1 MAELKL
7 LVLDDDA
14 LTGETLKNVAE
25 FAGMSVIV
33 TSTPEDFFS
42 QLDDWS
48 PSHIALDLVMPE
60 MDGVEVL
67 AELSARKVDA
77 NIMITSGVG
86 QQVLQAAARSAAA
99 HGLNIIGILPKP
111 FNPRNF
117 RELIDN
123 APEPSAEL
131 LDNGTRP
138 SAPSITPA
146 DLQQAIAEEALS
158 VMFQPKVECQSGA
171 LVGFEVLA
179 RWQHPVHGNIPP
191 DQFIAIAE
199 QHQLVDALTGV
210 IFSKALAWFK
220 AFIDARGEHPVVS
233 NSKRLLCSINIS
245 ALSLK
250 NLQLFNTLDQLC
262 RQHQIAAEQI
272 MLELTETGA
281 MDDPIAS
288 LDILTRL
295 RMKGFQLSID
305 DFGTGFSSMLQ
316 LVRMPFSEVKVDKSF
331 VMTAQHSR
339 ESRLVIKA
347 IIDLAHSLG
356 MLVIAEGIEDSSTL
370 QFLQQLGCDKVQGY
384 FIGRPMTADAI
395 PDWLRARAELLERQ
409 RLEKLHSL
417 NILDTP
423 AEQRFDRITRLA
435 KRLFNVPISLVTLI
449 DENRQWFKS
458 KAGIDIDETSRDD
471 AFCNQTIQGE
481 EPLIVL
487 DASIDP
493 LFRDNPFVT
502 GMPHIRFYAGYP
514 VKAPSGEKLGSLC
527 VVDDKPRFFSENDNQ
542 LLRELGLMVEE
553 EIAANLLLCEDH
565 LTGLLNRRG
574 FDFRAQ
580 HMLDLC
586 HMRQLQA
593 ALIYFDLD
601 NFKNINDQ
609 DGHPA
614 GDEALRQFASLLQN
628 NFRESDLLGRIGGD
642 EFVAL
647 TINQDSSDFKQV
659 IHRLDVAVAAY
670 NSHVSESQR
679 LQYSYGVA
687 TTEDDDDY
695 ALQRFYN
702 KADEAM
708 YQNKRNS
715 LMDPGFH

>member
-7 LVLDDDA
+7 LVLDDDE
-14 LTGETLKNVAE
+14 LTGQTLKNVAE
-25 FAGMSVIV
+25 FAGMSVLV
-33 TSTPEDFFS
+33 THNAADFFAE
-42 QLDDWS
+42 LENWA
-48 PSHIALDLVMPE
+48 PTHIALDLVMPE

-67 AELSARKVDA
+67 AELSARNVDA

-111 FNPRNF
+111 FNPRSF
-117 RELIDN
+117 RELIDHV
-123 APEPSAEL
+123 PQQGHEL
-131 LDNGTRP
+131 IDASGQLTQTAV
-138 SAPSITPA
+138 SVA
-146 DLQQAIAEEALS
+146 DLQKAIDDKALT

-179 RWQHPVHGNIPP
+179 RWQHPQLGNIPP

-199 QHQLVDALTGV
+199 QNQLIDDLTAVVFG
-210 IFSKALAWFK
+210 KALSWFRD
-220 AFIDARGEHPVVS
+220 FCHEHGATT
-233 NSKRLLCSINIS
+233 NTANGRRLLCSINIS

-250 NLQLFNTLDQLC
+250 NLQLFNTLDRLC
-262 RQHQIAAEQI
+262 QQHQIPAEQI

-356 MLVIAEGIEDSSTL
+356 MLVIAEGIEDESTL
-370 QFLQQLGCDKVQGY
+370 QFLKQLGCDKAQGY
-384 FIGRPMTADAI
+384 FISRPLHQDQIA
-395 PDWLRARAELLERQ
+395 DWLQARSLLIEQQ
-409 RLEKLHSL
+409 RVQKLHSL

-423 AEQRFDRITRLA
+423 AEHRFDRITRLA
-435 KRLFNVPISLVTLI
+435 KRLFKVPISLVTFI
-449 DENRQWFKS
+449 DEDRQWFKS
-458 KAGIDIDETSRDD
+458 KVGVDFCETPRDD
-471 AFCNQTIQGE
+471 AFCNLTIQHE
-481 EPLIVL
+481 EPVVVL
-487 DASIDP
+487 DATQDP
-493 LFRDNPFVT
+493 LFRDNPLVT
-502 GMPHIRFYAGYP
+502 GMPFIRFYAGYP
-514 VKAPSGEKLGSLC
+514 LKAPSGEKLGSLC
-527 VVDDKPRFFSENDNQ
+527 IIDDKSRFFSENDHQ
-542 LLRELGLMVEE
+542 LLRELGMMVEE

-565 LTGLLNRRG
+565 LTGLLNRLG
-574 FDFRAQ
+574 FERRAQ

-586 HMRQLQA
+586 QMQQLTA

-601 NFKNINDQ
+601 NFKRINDSE
-609 DGHPA
+609 GHKA
-614 GDEALRQFASLLQN
+614 GDEALQQFGKLLQDT
-628 NFRESDLLGRIGGD
+628 FRESDLLGRVGGD

-647 TINQDSSDFKQV
+647 IMNQDGGDNEQV
-659 IHRLDVAVAAY
+659 MHRLEVAIAAY
-670 NSHVSESQR
+670 NSHVNETQR
-679 LQYSYGVA
+679 LQFSFGIA
-687 TTEDDDDY
+687 TTTDKNDY
-695 ALQRFYN
+695 TLQQLYN
-702 KADEAM
+702 KADQAM
-708 YQNKRNS
+708 YHHKRQPIS
-715 LMDPGFH
+715 